1 MSSEPNPKI
10 EALFLLWRRWR
21 LKGKFLTALILVLA
35 ISIVSLPLLAHHG
48 NAVYDDT
55 KTITLKG
62 TVTQWVW
69 ANPHC
74 ILHLDVT
81 DDSGQLVPWI
91 VETENPTSMFNI
103 GWTKTSMK
111 PGDQVT
117 VTALQVKNG
126 KPIGRIVD
134 VLLPSGQKLVGK
146 ARLNLNSEDSSAK

>member
-1 MSSEPNPKI
+1 MKT
-10 EALFLLWRRWR
+10 
-21 LKGKFLTALILVLA
+21 KFLTAFILVLA
-35 ISIVSLPLLAHHG
+35 ISSFSLPLLAHHG

-81 DDSGQLVPWI
+81 DDRGQVVSWI

-103 GWTKTSMK
+103 GWTKTAFN

-134 VLLPSGQKLVGK
+134 ALLPSGQRLVGK
-146 ARLNLNSEDSSAK
+146 ARLNTNESSK

>member
-1 MSSEPNPKI
+1 M
-10 EALFLLWRRWR
+10 R
-21 LKGKFLTALILVLA
+21 GKFLAAFILVSAMSL
-35 ISIVSLPLLAHHG
+35 VSLPLFAHHG

-62 TVTQWVW
+62 TVTQWAW
-69 ANPHC
+69 SNPHC

-81 DDSGQLVPWI
+81 DDSGQVVPWI

-103 GWTKTSMK
+103 GWTKTSFN
-111 PGDQVT
+111 PGDQVI

-134 VLLPSGQKLVGK
+134 ALLPSGQKLVGK
-146 ARLNLNSEDSSAK
+146 ARLNSNDSSK

>member
-1 MSSEPNPKI
+1 M
-10 EALFLLWRRWR
+10 
-21 LKGKFLTALILVLA
+21 KGKFATAFVLVLA
-35 ISIVSLPLLAHHG
+35 ISILSLPLLAHHG

-55 KTITLKG
+55 KTIILKG
-62 TVTQWVW
+62 TVTQWAW

-81 DDSGQLVPWI
+81 DDCGQVVSWI

-103 GWTKTSMK
+103 GWTKTSFN

-146 ARLNLNSEDSSAK
+146 ARLSSDNSSTK

>member
-1 MSSEPNPKI
+1 MKT
-10 EALFLLWRRWR
+10 
-21 LKGKFLTALILVLA
+21 KFLTAFILILA
-35 ISIVSLPLLAHHG
+35 ISTFALPLLAHHG

-74 ILHLDVT
+74 ILHLNVT
-81 DDSGQLVPWI
+81 DDRGQVVSWI

-103 GWTKTSMK
+103 GWTKTSFN
-111 PGDQVT
+111 PGDQVI

-134 VLLPSGQKLVGK
+134 ALLPSGQKLVGK
-146 ARLNLNSEDSSAK
+146 ARLNSNDSSK

>member
-1 MSSEPNPKI
+1 V
-10 EALFLLWRRWR
+10 
-21 LKGKFLTALILVLA
+21 KGKFLAAFVLVLA
-35 ISIVSLPLLAHHG
+35 MSMVSLPLVAHHG

-62 TVTQWVW
+62 TVTQWAW
-69 ANPHC
+69 SNPHC
-74 ILHLDVT
+74 ILHIDVT
-81 DDSGQLVPWI
+81 DESGQVVPWI

-117 VTALQVKNG
+117 VTAMQVKNG

-134 VLLPSGQKLVGK
+134 VLLPSGQKLIGK
-146 ARLNLNSEDSSAK
+146 ARLNSVDSK

>member
-1 MSSEPNPKI
+1 
-10 EALFLLWRRWR
+10 
-21 LKGKFLTALILVLA
+21 LKGKFLTALVLVVA
-35 ISIVSLPLLAHHG
+35 VSIVSLPLFAHHG

-55 KTITLKG
+55 KIITLKG
-62 TVTQWVW
+62 TVTQWAW
-69 ANPHC
+69 SNPHC

-81 DDSGQLVPWI
+81 DDGGQVVSWI

-134 VLLPSGQKLVGK
+134 VLLPGGQKLVGK
-146 ARLNLNSEDSSAK
+146 ARLNSVDSSK

>member
-1 MSSEPNPKI
+1 V
-10 EALFLLWRRWR
+10 
-21 LKGKFLTALILVLA
+21 KGKFLTAFILVLA
-35 ISIVSLPLLAHHG
+35 ISTFSLPLLAHHG

-55 KTITLKG
+55 KTIILKG

-81 DDSGQLVPWI
+81 DDGGQVVSWI

-103 GWTKTSMK
+103 GWSKTSFN

-134 VLLPSGQKLVGK
+134 ALLPSGQKLVGK
-146 ARLNLNSEDSSAK
+146 ARLNTNESSK

>member
-1 MSSEPNPKI
+1 MS
-10 EALFLLWRRWR
+10 L
-21 LKGKFLTALILVLA
+21 
-35 ISIVSLPLLAHHG
+35 VSLPLLAHHG

-62 TVTQWVW
+62 TVTQWAW
-69 ANPHC
+69 SNPHC

-81 DDSGQLVPWI
+81 DDSGQVVPWI

-117 VTALQVKNG
+117 VTAMQVKNG

-134 VLLPSGQKLVGK
+134 VLLPSGQKLIGK
-146 ARLNLNSEDSSAK
+146 ARLNSVDSK

>member
-1 MSSEPNPKI
+1 VK
-10 EALFLLWRRWR
+10 A
-21 LKGKFLTALILVLA
+21 KFATAFVFILA
-35 ISIVSLPLLAHHG
+35 ISTTALPLLAHHG

-81 DDSGQLVPWI
+81 DDSGQVVSWI

-103 GWTKTSMK
+103 GWSKTSFN
-111 PGDQVT
+111 PGDQVI

-134 VLLPSGQKLVGK
+134 ALLPSGQKLVGK
-146 ARLNLNSEDSSAK
+146 ARLNTNESSK

>member
-1 MSSEPNPKI
+1 M
-10 EALFLLWRRWR
+10 
-21 LKGKFLTALILVLA
+21 KGKFLTPFVLA
-35 ISIVSLPLLAHHG
+35 LVISTISMPLFAHHG

-55 KTITLKG
+55 RTITLKG
-62 TVTQWVW
+62 TVTQWAW

-81 DDSGQLVPWI
+81 DESGQVVSWI

-103 GWTKTSMK
+103 GWTKSSMK

-117 VTALQVKNG
+117 VTALPVKNG

-134 VLLPSGQKLVGK
+134 VLLPSGQKLIGK
-146 ARLNLNSEDSSAK
+146 ARLNSNAQ

>member
-1 MSSEPNPKI
+1 M
-10 EALFLLWRRWR
+10 
-21 LKGKFLTALILVLA
+21 KGKFLAAFILVSAMSL
-35 ISIVSLPLLAHHG
+35 VSLPLVAHHG

-62 TVTQWVW
+62 TVTQWAW
-69 ANPHC
+69 SNPHC

-81 DDSGQLVPWI
+81 DDSGQVVPWI

-117 VTALQVKNG
+117 VTAMQVKNG

-134 VLLPSGQKLVGK
+134 VLLPSGQKLIGK
-146 ARLNLNSEDSSAK
+146 ARLNSVDSK

>member
-1 MSSEPNPKI
+1 VK
-10 EALFLLWRRWR
+10 A
-21 LKGKFLTALILVLA
+21 KFVTAFVFILA
-35 ISIVSLPLLAHHG
+35 ISTTALPLLAHHG

-55 KTITLKG
+55 KTIILKG

-81 DDSGQLVPWI
+81 DDSGQVVSWI

-103 GWTKTSMK
+103 GWTKTSFN

-134 VLLPSGQKLVGK
+134 ALLPSGQKLVGK
-146 ARLNLNSEDSSAK
+146 ARLNSNDSSK

>member
-1 MSSEPNPKI
+1 
-10 EALFLLWRRWR
+10 
-21 LKGKFLTALILVLA
+21 
-35 ISIVSLPLLAHHG
+35 
-48 NAVYDDT
+48 
-55 KTITLKG
+55 
-62 TVTQWVW
+62 VW

-81 DDSGQLVPWI
+81 DDIGQVVPWI

-103 GWTKTSMK
+103 GWSKTSFK

-134 VLLPSGQKLVGK
+134 ALLPSGQKLVGK
-146 ARLNLNSEDSSAK
+146 ARLNLNDSNK

>member
-1 MSSEPNPKI
+1 
-10 EALFLLWRRWR
+10 
-21 LKGKFLTALILVLA
+21 LKGKFLKLLLLALA
-35 ISIVSLPLLAHHG
+35 ISIISIPLLAHHG

-55 KTITLKG
+55 RTVTLKG
-62 TVTQWVW
+62 TVTQWLW
-69 ANPHC
+69 SNPHC

-81 DDSGQLVPWI
+81 DESGQVVPWI

-117 VTALQVKNG
+117 VTAMQVKNG

-134 VLLPSGQKLVGK
+134 VLLPNGQKLIGK
-146 ARLNLNSEDSSAK
+146 ARLNSADSGK

>member
-1 MSSEPNPKI
+1 V
-10 EALFLLWRRWR
+10 
-21 LKGKFLTALILVLA
+21 KGKFLRALVLVFA
-35 ISIVSLPLLAHHG
+35 ISILSLPLVAHHG

-55 KTITLKG
+55 RSITLKG
-62 TVTQWVW
+62 TVTQWAW

-74 ILHLDVT
+74 ILHLDVA
-81 DDSGQLVPWI
+81 DDSGQVVSWI

-103 GWTKTSMK
+103 GWTKTSFK

-134 VLLPSGQKLVGK
+134 ALLPSGQKLVGK
-146 ARLNLNSEDSSAK
+146 ARLSSDASNK

>member
-1 MSSEPNPKI
+1 
-10 EALFLLWRRWR
+10 
-21 LKGKFLTALILVLA
+21 LKGKFLKPFLLTLA
-35 ISIVSLPLLAHHG
+35 ISIVSIPLAAHHG

-62 TVTQWVW
+62 TVAQWVW

-81 DDSGQLVPWI
+81 DDSGQVVSWI

-103 GWTKTSMK
+103 GWTKSSMK

-134 VLLPSGQKLVGK
+134 VLLPSGQKLIGK
-146 ARLNLNSEDSSAK
+146 ARLNSNESDK

>member
-1 MSSEPNPKI
+1 V
-10 EALFLLWRRWR
+10 R
-21 LKGKFLTALILVLA
+21 GKFLAAFILVSAMSL
-35 ISIVSLPLLAHHG
+35 VSLPLVAHHG

-62 TVTQWVW
+62 TVTQWAW
-69 ANPHC
+69 SNPHC

-81 DDSGQLVPWI
+81 DDSGQVVPWI

-117 VTALQVKNG
+117 VTAMQVKNG

-134 VLLPSGQKLVGK
+134 VLLPSGQKLIGK
-146 ARLNLNSEDSSAK
+146 ARLNSVDSK